1 MCTYN
6 LKKKGEGQSERERL
20 AHKALEMTSVSA
32 SNKDFNLR
40 GSQIRVY
47 TYAFQIKRKATLHK
61 IYRECNLSRPNF

>member
-1 MCTYN
+1 
-6 LKKKGEGQSERERL
+6 
-20 AHKALEMTSVSA
+20 MTAVSA

-47 TYAFQIKRKATLHK
+47 TYAFQIKKATVYK